1 MIDNDGY
8 RSNVGIILCNRDK
21 KLFWGHR
28 IGHLDSWQFPQGGI
42 DDGET
47 PEEAMFRELK
57 EEVGLS
63 SDDVKIL
70 GKTKSWLRYR
80 LPQRL
85 IRRNN
90 TPRCIGQKQI
100 WFLLELTSDDNA
112 INLEC
117 FDTPEFDHWKWVE
130 YWKPIDDVIY
140 FKRKVYNRALVEL
153 APFLFKGTAIPD
165 KPLYEKRIDFRPR
178 PKVRRSLYRMKSRG

>member
-8 RSNVGIILCNRDK
+8 RANVGIILCNRDK

-42 DDGET
+42 DDNET
-47 PEEAMFRELK
+47 PEEAMYRELK

-85 IRRNN
+85 IRKNN
-90 TPRCIGQKQI
+90 SPRCIGQKQI
-100 WFLLELTSDDNA
+100 WFLLELTADEDA
-112 INLEC
+112 IDLAF

-130 YWKPIDDVIY
+130 YWHPINEVIY

-153 APFLFKGTAIPD
+153 APALFKGMPIPE
-165 KPLYEKRIDFRPR
+165 KPLYEKRSEFRPKQR
-178 PKVRRSLYRMKSRG
+178 VRRSLFRMRSRN